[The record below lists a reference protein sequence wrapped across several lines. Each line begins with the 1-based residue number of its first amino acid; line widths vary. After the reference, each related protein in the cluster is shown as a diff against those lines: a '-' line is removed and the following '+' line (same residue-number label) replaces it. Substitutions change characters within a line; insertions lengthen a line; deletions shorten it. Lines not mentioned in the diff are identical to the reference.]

1 MKTKELKKL
10 SNKELQNLILEKRE
24 KVRQLR
30 FGFSQKKVKNIRE
43 IREAKKDIARILTI
57 EADRRRIKRG

>member
-1 MKTKELKKL
+1 MKTKELKRL
-10 SNKELQNLILEKRE
+10 SNKELQNLLLEKRE

-30 FGFSQKKVKNIRE
+30 FGLSQKKVKNIRE

-57 EADRRRIKRG
+57 THENP